1 MGGGVR
7 PRLGDKECAR
17 RDRRRARPAHLPP
30 GIDAC
35 GPHCTTTFENAHRT
49 VLREVLYRHHP
60 WFGRRVC
67 VHKAV
72 DKADDVV
79 FRCTLDGSQAERWLE
94 VPAWM
99 FDRMACA
106 DAEPLTAQPFV
117 SIDALAAL
125 SALLDL
131 ALKNRTPSVALL
143 SGASR
148 ASHDQNRGETHVT
161 RDEKLRERIPTQS
174 TIAPAASDRFV
185 RERPVK
191 RRHRRARMAGAAG
204 GSAGSAHEPDDAV
217 DPRPCCDDSD
227 AAREGG

>member
-1 MGGGVR
+1 MMKSAKKWLRQNATNGMYCS
-7 PRLGDKECAR
+7 P
-17 RDRRRARPAHLPP
+17 RRRVLVDRKVRASRVIQQRLRTPTGPFFARFFI
-30 GIDAC
+30 GIILGLVAE
-35 GPHCTTTFENAHRT
+35 F
-49 VLREVLYRHHP
+49 
-60 WFGRRVC
+60 C

-79 FRCTLDGSQAERWLE
+79 FRSTLDGSQADRWLE

-148 ASHDQNRGETHVT
+148 ASHDENRGETHVT
-161 RDEKLRERIPTQS
+161 RDGNARERIPTQS
-174 TIAPAASDRFV
+174 TTAAAADGSV
-185 RERPVK
+185 RERSVE

-204 GSAGSAHEPDDAV
+204 GSAGGAHEPDDAV
-217 DPRPCCDDSD
+217 DPRPCCDDRD

>member
-1 MGGGVR
+1 M
-7 PRLGDKECAR
+7 GDKECAR
-17 RDRRRARPAHLPP
+17 RDRRRARPAHLSP

-67 VHKAV
+67 VHETV
-72 DKADDVV
+72 EKADDVV
-79 FRCTLDGSQAERWLE
+79 FRCTLDGSQAERWRE

-99 FDRMACA
+99 FDRTACA

-131 ALKNRTPSVALL
+131 ALKDRTPSVALL

-148 ASHDQNRGETHVT
+148 ASHDENRGETHVT
-161 RDEKLRERIPTQS
+161 RDGNARERIPTQS
-174 TIAPAASDRFV
+174 TTAAAAADGSV
-185 RERPVK
+185 RERSVE
-191 RRHRRARMAGAAG
+191 RRHRRARMAGAAS
-204 GSAGSAHEPDDAV
+204 GSAGGPHEPDDAV
-217 DPRPCCDDSD
+217 DPRSCCDDSN
-227 AAREGG
+227 AAREGGRS